1 MTVTFCC
8 PFVNTH
14 VCLLFSKQNINCVA
28 PRSILVT
35 SSHESQGPAQ
45 MTMSVKSSA
54 GGGVVGGES
63 AGVESMLDRG
73 VVGGDSA
80 GVETLLCDED

>member
-1 MTVTFCC
+1 
-8 PFVNTH
+8 
-14 VCLLFSKQNINCVA
+14 
-28 PRSILVT
+28 VT

-54 GGGVVGGES
+54 GGGVVGGDSADVETLLDRGVVGGDS

-80 GVETLLCDED
+80 IVIENK